1 MVTKGIIKS
10 IDLTGN
16 TCKVHMPFFETAG
29 NDPIIATAIISNTP
43 GSYNGY
49 KVGDV
54 VLVAFEDNNLDTPVV
69 MGKLYLGAEKEKAD
83 PRGVLNVEESSTS
96 KKAALPAD
104 SVLTSKVDSN
114 VTNTAAPFGSLSSI
128 ANELNTLN
136 TNVDQMDRDYGNR
149 FKQVITEIGSQGE
162 NFESKLEQTA
172 QSITATVTSTKEEL
186 QENIEAVQD
195 NVDQTNKD
203 LADAKDN
210 FSKTIT
216 ETKTALEVEDGK
228 IKASVEEVSKTVTAH
243 GETIASHT
251 TQISQNTE
259 SITLEASARQEAV
272 SNLDKS
278 ISDNTALIKENT
290 ANIKINA
297 DSISQEVTAREEA
310 LSGAVKELESKITST
325 SDGINAQV
333 TERLSEK
340 LDIKNNGES
349 TTEEGQVVQ
358 HGFGWDLSKDEW
370 LIKAYDQNSEGT
382 LPTDG
387 LDIFKI
393 TRDTVEINAP
403 HVRLT
408 GYPRETIVR
417 YAYGTKDTYPA
428 LYKDN
433 TKKSNS

>member
-69 MGKLYLGAEKEKAD
+69 MGKLYLGVEKEKAD

-186 QENIEAVQD
+186 QENIDAVQD

-203 LADAKDN
+203 LADAKDD

-272 SNLDKS
+272 SNLDKN
-278 ISDNTALIKENT
+278 ISENAALIKENT

-358 HGFGWDLSKDEW
+358 HGFG
-370 LIKAYDQNSEGT
+370 
-382 LPTDG
+382 
-387 LDIFKI
+387 
-393 TRDTVEINAP
+393 
-403 HVRLT
+403 
-408 GYPRETIVR
+408 
-417 YAYGTKDTYPA
+417 
-428 LYKDN
+428 
-433 TKKSNS
+433 